1 MDWTESLVGANAAIY
16 LMLSYQLVHGSMAHA
31 RHAGNLSEA
40 FGVLGE
46 EVKEW
51 MPSLPPGYTW
61 REVVAEVKKR
71 GLKID
76 WASFGKSM
84 DAYEALRYGDSESGG
99 TDYRE
104 VLTLARELKRLR

>member
-1 MDWTESLVGANAAIY
+1 MDWTESLVGANGAIY
-16 LMLSYQLVHGSMAHA
+16 LMLSYQLVHGRMAHT

-51 MPSLPPGYTW
+51 MPPLPPGYTW
-61 REVVAEVKKR
+61 REVVAEAKRR